1 METTSEQK
9 QLYNKQAQ
17 MNILAF
23 WFLIGA
29 EVVVFG
35 CLFGIYLAVKTLT
48 SDGPGPNELF
58 KLNEIMLSTVIL
70 LTSSFTCA
78 LAIYF
83 LNLSRKTW
91 TLLFFLI
98 TIILGLAFVGLE
110 IREFTLYVKEGATIS
125 TSAFLG
131 AFYML
136 LGTHGF
142 HVLLGVIWITLLL
155 VQLSL
160 RGINQEIAPKLFI
173 ASLYWHFIDVIWV
186 MIFTVVY
193 LIGKV

>member
-1 METTSEQK
+1 METTDPK
-9 QLYNKQAQ
+9 HLYDTQQAQ

-35 CLFGIYLAVKTLT
+35 CLFGIYLAVKSFTG
-48 SDGPGPNELF
+48 DGPGPEELF
-58 KLNEIMLSTVIL
+58 KLNEIMVSTVIL
-70 LTSSFTCA
+70 LSSSFTCA

-83 LNLSRKTW
+83 LNLTKKAW

-98 TIILGLAFVGLE
+98 TIVLGLGFIGLE
-110 IREFTLYVKEGATIS
+110 IREFTLYVGEGASIS

-136 LGTHGF
+136 LGTHGV
-142 HVLLGVIWITLLL
+142 HVLFGVTWIALLL
-155 VQLSL
+155 VQLWL
-160 RGINQEIAPKLFI
+160 RGINQETAPKLFI
-173 ASLYWHFIDVIWV
+173 ASLYWHFIDVVWV